1 MTRFKQVIGNLLVAL
16 FGIALAVLAVEVLGR
31 LVPDILPESIQSN
44 MGLVGRQNIGGFI
57 RAQASLIEG
66 DPYLGLRLKPNM
78 DVLLE
83 GHPDFTFSVHT
94 DPLGF
99 EGIGFREDGPVENV
113 YAVAVGDS
121 FTFGVGVDASSSWVE
136 VLQSELGLE
145 VVNMGL
151 PSASTL
157 QYTRML
163 EQYGLALHP
172 QVVLYEYYPADLIE
186 NTWFNMWLEAGSP
199 GGAYH
204 WQEWRDKS
212 ESGNWFQSVRLFL
225 EENSITVNL
234 LLIPLKAIY
243 HAFPA
248 QAHPS
253 NGEDTY
259 VFQGAVASREE
270 LDAGRS
276 LVQESIL
283 EAQRLAQQNGAQLVV
298 VLFPTKDQ
306 IAGTVST
313 SGEMGMDWV
322 LAFCEANAIRCL
334 DLTPAFLEHAG
345 AGEALYFPIDG
356 HWNEQGNRLAASL
369 MCQYLASEGLIPA
382 GVPAPSCAP

>member
-1 MTRFKQVIGNLLVAL
+1 MARFKQTAGNLIMAL
-16 FGIALAVLAVEVLGR
+16 FGIALAVLAVEVAGR
-31 LVPDILPESIQSN
+31 LAPDILPESIQSN

-94 DPLGF
+94 NPLGF
-99 EGIGFREDGPVENV
+99 EEIGFREDGPVHDV

-121 FTFGVGVDASSSWVE
+121 FTFGIGVNDSSGWVE

-163 EQYGLALHP
+163 ERYGLALQP
-172 QVVLYEYYPADLIE
+172 QVILYEYYPADLIE

-212 ESGNWFQSVRLFL
+212 ETGNWFQSLRLFL
-225 EENSITVNL
+225 EKNSITVNL

-243 HAFPA
+243 HALPA
-248 QAHPS
+248 EANPS
-253 NGEDTY
+253 SGEDTY
-259 VFQGAVASREE
+259 VFQGTVATREE
-270 LDAGRS
+270 LDASQS
-276 LVQESIL
+276 LVRESIL
-283 EAQRLAQQNGAQLVV
+283 EAQRLARQSGAQLVV

-306 IAGTVST
+306 IAGAVST
-313 SGEMGMDWV
+313 SGELGMDWV
-322 LAFCEANAIRCL
+322 LAFCEANSIRCL
-334 DLTPAFLEHAG
+334 DLTPAFLEHAA

-369 MCQYLASEGLIPA
+369 MCEYLTAEGLIPPD
-382 GVPAPSCAP
+382 VPAPSCTP

>member
-1 MTRFKQVIGNLLVAL
+1 MTRFKQIAGNLLVAF

-31 LVPDILPESIQSN
+31 LVPDILPESVQSN

-94 DPLGF
+94 DTLGF
-99 EGIGFREDGPVENV
+99 EGIGFREDGPVEDV

-121 FTFGVGVDASSSWVE
+121 FTFGVGVDASAGWVE
-136 VLQSELGLE
+136 VLERELGLE

-163 EQYGLALHP
+163 ERYGLALNP
-172 QVVLYEYYPADLIE
+172 QVILYEYYPADLIE
-186 NTWFNMWLEAGSP
+186 NRWFNLWLEAGSP
-199 GGAYH
+199 DGAYH
-204 WQEWRDKS
+204 WQEWRDRS
-212 ESGNWFQSVRLFL
+212 ERRTWFQSVRLFL
-225 EENSITVNL
+225 EKNSITVNL

-243 HAFPA
+243 HALPA
-248 QAHPS
+248 QTQPS
-253 NGEDTY
+253 GGEDTY
-259 VFQGAVASREE
+259 VFQGAVASQEE
-270 LDAGRS
+270 LSASRALVEES
-276 LVQESIL
+276 LL
-283 EAQRLAQQNGAQLVV
+283 EAQRLAQQNGAELVV

-313 SGEMGMDWV
+313 SGELGMDWV

-334 DLTPAFLEHAG
+334 DLTPAFLEQA
-345 AGEALYFPIDG
+345 ATGERLYFPIDG
-356 HWNEQGNRLAASL
+356 HWNEQGNQLAADL
-369 MCQYLASEGLIPA
+369 MCQYLVSEGLIPA
-382 GVPAPSCAP
+382 EAPMPSCGP